1 MSAMNPVSSRIVA
14 YDAAMAAARASLALR
29 EPSVALAQLE
39 RAHVLGQRDFGRHWR
54 MHVTT
59 RRAAGASD
67 GPWSRRSLV

>member
-59 RRAAGASD
+59 RRAAGATLND
-67 GPWSRRSLV
+67 MRRHAI